1 MGRPRIEWSDAQLR
15 AIMGAL
21 AALDRDF
28 PLDNRRFLDG
38 LVAAVR
44 AITSRVY
51 GAMTYGRL
59 LRDIAPQAGVTRRP
73 STPTIQAAVLRAQA
87 LD

>member
-15 AIMGAL
+15 AIMAAL

-28 PLDNRRFLDG
+28 PLDNARFLDG
-38 LVAAVR
+38 LVASVR

-51 GAMTYGRL
+51 GAMTY
-59 LRDIAPQAGVTRRP
+59 
-73 STPTIQAAVLRAQA
+73 
-87 LD
+87 